1 MFLMAEIIYGLA
13 TSHSPNIST
22 PVDKWHLHVDRDF
35 AKKDQ
40 HFRGKYYTIEELIE
54 LRKSEDFH
62 AEVTEEKWQEKYQRW
77 ERLLGD
83 IQKDLINMK
92 PDILVVI
99 GDDQRE
105 LFLDDGMPTFSV
117 FWGENVKV
125 VPKEKLPPSL
135 EPARWANFGEKL
147 EEYPCHPELG
157 EHIIRSMMKEGFDVA
172 QLTKQAE
179 GRGIGHSYIFT
190 HERLMLKNKNIP
202 MVPIMVNTYFPPN
215 QPTIERCYE
224 FGKALRKAIE
234 SWDHSKRVAIVASG
248 GLSHFV
254 VDEELDR
261 KVLKALQT
269 KDKELLLS
277 IPENYLDEGTSE
289 IRNWIVG
296 AGAMEHLDMEVLDY
310 IPAYRSIAGT
320 GCGMGFACWK

>member
-1 MFLMAEIIYGLA
+1 MAEIIYGLA

-22 PVDKWHLHVDRDF
+22 PVDKWHLHVDRDY

-40 HFRGKYYTIEELIE
+40 HFRGKYYTFEELVE

-62 AEVTEEKWQEKYQRW
+62 SEVTEEKWSEKYDRW
-77 ERLLGD
+77 EHLLLE
-83 IQKDLINMK
+83 IQDELVEMK

-117 FWGENVKV
+117 FWGDSVQV

-135 EPARWANFGEKL
+135 EPARWANFGEKV

-157 EHIIRSMMKEGFDVA
+157 EHIIRSMMKDGFDVA
-172 QLTKQAE
+172 QLTHQAE

-190 HERLMLKNKNIP
+190 HERLMKKNQDIP
-202 MVPIMVNTYFPPN
+202 IVPIMVNTYFPPN
-215 QPTIERCYE
+215 QPTIGRCFE
-224 FGKALRKAIE
+224 FGRALRKAIE
-234 SWDHSKRVAIVASG
+234 SWESSKRVAVVASG

-261 KVLKALQT
+261 KVLKALQN
-269 KDKELLLS
+269 KDMELLYS
-277 IPENYLDEGTSE
+277 IPENYLDAGTSE

-296 AGAMEHLDMEVLDY
+296 AGALEHLEMKVLDY
-310 IPAYRSIAGT
+310 IPAYRSKAGT
-320 GCGMGFACWK
+320 GCGMGFVSWK